1 MLYSDRVDAIQKEIV
16 DPLGEYASDHNI
28 DAIAE
33 NILEWVEKKNDQ
45 GQILTNKSGYK
56 VKDNVDFWRVV
67 EANAI
72 N

>member
-1 MLYSDRVDAIQKEIV
+1 MLYSDRVDAIQKEII
-16 DPLGEYASDHNI
+16 DPLGEYASDHDI

-33 NILEWVEKKNDQ
+33 DILEWVEEKNDQ

-56 VKDNVDFWRVV
+56 VKDDVDFWQVV